1 MHEMTIYAIPTL
13 LLVAFVILILTGD
26 RKEKRDEGNEG
37 LKGPKG
43 SRAGLDVR
51 ENMPPG
57 SIDPTEF
64 DVGLIHK
71 PTPKSSSLCN
81 DTVLKPIIPVNVDY
95 GWKMPANCPCT
106 KYLEPP

>member
-1 MHEMTIYAIPTL
+1 MHKMIIYAIPTL
-13 LLVAFVILILTGD
+13 LLAAFVILILTGD
-26 RKEKRDEGNEG
+26 RKGKRDGDAMAG
-37 LKGPKG
+37 KGPKG
-43 SRAGLDVR
+43 SRAGLAVR
-51 ENMPPG
+51 ETMPPG

-64 DVGLIHK
+64 DVGMIHK

-95 GWKMPANCPCT
+95 GWKMPTNCPCT